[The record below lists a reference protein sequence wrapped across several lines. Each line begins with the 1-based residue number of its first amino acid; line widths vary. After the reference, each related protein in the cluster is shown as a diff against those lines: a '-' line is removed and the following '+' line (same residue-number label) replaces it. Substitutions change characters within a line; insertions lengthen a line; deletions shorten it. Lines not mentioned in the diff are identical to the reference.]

1 MTKLIVGCG
10 YLGGRVARLWRAE
23 GHAVVAVSH
32 RAKQAE
38 EEKGDSPHLPERPGA
53 TAGLSS
59 SAEDTVGQAN
69 RGTQQSSPDGPL
81 IPLLADVTRPETLA
95 ALPAAETV
103 LYAVGYNSRSGHSR
117 QELYVD
123 GLRNVLEALPPG
135 TGRIIFISTSG
146 VYGDASG
153 AWVDEDSPCDPTHD
167 AGRALLAAEEVL
179 HRHPLGARGII
190 LRLTGIYGPGR
201 LPSPAVLA
209 SAAADSVANLIHVDD
224 AAAVVLAA
232 ESRARPPRTY
242 LVSDGHPAG
251 RREYYSYLAELLGL
265 PPLRFC
271 DPPAADVSSSPRR
284 RGRQKLVNNGR
295 MLAEL
300 GVQLVYPSYREGLA
314 ASVARPEPPRPG
326 E

>member
-1 MTKLIVGCG
+1 MTKLIIGCG

-23 GHAVVAVSH
+23 GHAVVAVSD
-32 RAKQAE
+32 RA
-38 EEKGDSPHLPERPGA
+38 PGA

-59 SAEDTVGQAN
+59 SVENTVGQAN
-69 RGTQQSSPDGPL
+69 RGTQQSSLDGPL

-103 LYAVGYNSRSGHSR
+103 LYAVGYDSRGGHSR

-135 TGRIIFISTSG
+135 TGRFIFISSSG
-146 VYGDASG
+146 VFGDAGG
-153 AWVDEDSPCDPTHD
+153 AWVDEESPCRPTSD

-190 LRLTGIYGPGR
+190 LRLAGLYGPGR
-201 LPSPAVLA
+201 LPSPAALA
-209 SAAADSVANLIHVDD
+209 SAAADSVANLIHVED

-232 ESRARPPRTY
+232 ESRGRPPRTY
-242 LVSDGHPAG
+242 LVSDGHPAP
-251 RREYYSYLAELLGL
+251 RREYYSYLAELLGV
-265 PPLRFC
+265 PPPRFC
-271 DPPAADVSSSPRR
+271 DPPAADASAAR
-284 RGRQKLVNNGR
+284 RGRGNKQVNNGR

-300 GVQLVYPSYREGLA
+300 GVWLIYPTYREGLA
-314 ASVARPEPPRPG
+314 ASLARPEPPRPG